1 MSLFGSEVPFSGGI
15 NGCWKSAN
23 ELTHRDAV
31 KVLPA
36 VEHADAKQPILVA
49 CEQGFLGVL

>member
-36 VEHADAKQPILVA
+36 VEHADAKQPILVV

>member
-1 MSLFGSEVPFSGGI
+1 M
-15 NGCWKSAN
+15 N

-36 VEHADAKQPILVA
+36 VERADAKQPVPVA
-49 CEQGFLGVL
+49 CEQDF